1 MPVLVAVEQF
11 KAATVPEGMSTVLVS
26 IHDCP
31 PTLNAK
37 LAVPLDDGV
46 PTMLKVKL
54 PAPIAKFPAVKSA
67 VKPVTP
73 VDVML
78 CAV

>member
-11 KAATVPEGMSTVLVS
+11 KAKTVPEGMSTVLVS

-37 LAVPLDDGV
+37 LAVPLEDGV
-46 PTMLKVKL
+46 PAMLKVKL
-54 PAPIAKFPAVKSA
+54 PAPLAKLPDVKEA

-73 VDVML
+73 VEVIV
-78 CAV
+78 CVV